1 MKTDQ
6 VFLLSASMGLGLL
19 LVIVSVVL
27 LAVLAKPGMRP
38 IGKGTIVLRNL
49 EEYLEPRHI
58 PWVHWTA
65 LIGATLFAVP
75 LAIAAVILVI
85 DP

>member
-65 LIGATLFAVP
+65 IGDSGS
-75 LAIAAVILVI
+75 
-85 DP
+85 DPRDRPMKVEAGCIT